1 MTVYSDYDQ
10 FARVYNRHWGT
21 HFIPLVLPILE
32 KYILCNLPASARILD
47 LCCGT
52 GQLAQILTD
61 RGYRVTGLDGS
72 REMLRFA
79 RENAPAAEF
88 IVADARSF
96 KLPDNYQA
104 VISVFDSLNHVMN
117 LDELTSVFR
126 NVYAALQ
133 PGGLFLFDLNMEAGY
148 KTDWNGDSSIIEED
162 LVCITRSS
170 YKPEELTA
178 RFDAT
183 IFYQE
188 NGWQRSDVTLTQKC
202 YSETEILT
210 ALETAGFIEIRS
222 HACNLQN
229 ELIELT
235 IDAER
240 AFFICQK
247 PVETTES

>member
-1 MTVYSDYDQ
+1 MNVYSDYDR
-10 FARVYNRHWGT
+10 FACVYNRHWGT
-21 HFIPLVLPILE
+21 NFIPLVFPILE
-32 KYILCNLPASARILD
+32 KYILCRLPADARILD

-52 GQLAQILTD
+52 GQLAQILIA
-61 RGYRVTGLDGS
+61 RGYRITGLDGS

-79 RENAPAAEF
+79 RENAPAAEL
-88 IVADARSF
+88 IAADARSF
-96 KLPDNYQA
+96 KLPHDYHA
-104 VISVFDSLNHVMN
+104 VISVFDSLNHVMT
-117 LDELTSVFR
+117 LKELTSVFR

-148 KTDWNGDSSIIEED
+148 RSDWNGDESIIEED

-170 YKPEELTA
+170 YRPEERIA
-178 RFDAT
+178 QFDAT
-183 IFYQE
+183 IFYQD
-188 NGWQRSDVTLTQKC
+188 NGWQRSDVKLTQKC

-210 ALETAGFIEIRS
+210 SLETAGFIEIRS

-235 IDAER
+235 TDDER
-240 AFFICQK
+240 AFFICHK